1 MAKRNTHTA
10 KFKKR
15 VALEAI
21 KEHLTVSELAQKHQ
35 VHPSQIKAWKRIL
48 TEESEPLFEH
58 KNKQRAQ
65 TSIEDKERDELLR
78 IIGKLQVEN
87 EFLKKTLG

>member
-1 MAKRNTHTA
+1 MAKRRTYTT

-21 KEHLTVSELAQKHQ
+21 KEHLTLSQIAQKHK
-35 VHPSQIKAWKRIL
+35 VHPSQIKKWKQIL
-48 TEESEPLFEH
+48 IEESDILFEH
-58 KNKQRAQ
+58 GNRKQAGQ
-65 TSIEDKERDELLR
+65 KSTEEIHDNLLR
-78 IIGKLQVEN
+78 VIGKLQVEN